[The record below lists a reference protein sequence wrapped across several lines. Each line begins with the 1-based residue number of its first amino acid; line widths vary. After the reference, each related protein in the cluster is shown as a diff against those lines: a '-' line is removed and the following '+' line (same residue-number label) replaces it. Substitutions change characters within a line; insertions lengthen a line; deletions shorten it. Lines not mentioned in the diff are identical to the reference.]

1 MEDMMRDERT
11 REAVADRTNMGRYLA
26 IGFVALWLVT
36 LLTLVGHV
44 GAGGARCMGRPAAA
58 RHDLSSRCPR
68 CRRRALR

>member
-44 GAGGARCMGRPAAA
+44 GVGRF
-58 RHDLSSRCPR
+58 
-68 CRRRALR
+68 